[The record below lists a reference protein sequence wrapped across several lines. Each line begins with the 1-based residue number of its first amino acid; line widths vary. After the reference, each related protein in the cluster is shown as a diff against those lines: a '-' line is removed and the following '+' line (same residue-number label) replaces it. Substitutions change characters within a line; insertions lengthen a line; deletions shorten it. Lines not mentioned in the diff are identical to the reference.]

1 MTAELREITLD
12 DLDLRAVLLGH
23 TLPPDQHEFAA
34 VAAETLPLSDRDP
47 DWLPVAI
54 VVDGLPVGMFVLDL
68 GGYMREVDDDP
79 STVLFRAFYVAPE
92 HQGKGYATAAVTATK
107 AYVQQRL
114 PGVKR
119 VVLGANHR
127 NPVAVAAYLRG
138 GFVMTGEDY
147 LGGLIGSQY
156 VMELEI

>member
-1 MTAELREITLD
+1 MPVELREIALD
-12 DLDLRAVLLGH
+12 DRDLRAGLLEH
-23 TLPPDQHEFAA
+23 TLPPEQQTF
-34 VAAETLPLSDRDP
+34 AETAAGSLPSSDRDP

-54 VVDGLPVGMFVLDL
+54 VVRGVPVGMFVLDL
-68 GGYMREVDDDP
+68 RGFVRELDDDP
-79 STVLFRAFYVAPE
+79 STVLFRAFYIAPE
-92 HQGKGYATAAVTATK
+92 YQGRGYATAAVLATR

-119 VVLGANHR
+119 VVLGVNHR

-138 GFVMTGEDY
+138 GFVMTGQDY
-147 LGGLIGSQY
+147 LGGSVGPQH